1 MASIFGHAIT
11 AIAIGKSFSKSMISW
26 KFWLLG
32 IGCAMLPDADVIG
45 FSFDIK
51 YSSFWGHRGFS
62 HSLLFAL
69 LLGVV
74 ITLIFYSKHLKSKKG
89 IALVLFFTLCTASHG
104 ILDAMTTGG
113 LGVAFFSPFEDTRY
127 FFSWRPIQVS
137 PIGIERF
144 FSERGFRVLKSEF
157 VWIMLPS
164 LIYILSLV
172 VARKISSKEN
182 LEK

>member
-11 AIAIGKSFSKSMISW
+11 AIAIGKSFPKSLSSW

-32 IGCAMLPDADVIG
+32 IGCAIVPDADVIG

-69 LLGVV
+69 LLGIV
-74 ITLIFYSKHLKSKKG
+74 ITLTFYSKSLKSKKG
-89 IALVLFFTLCTASHG
+89 IAYILFFSLCTASHG

-137 PIGIERF
+137 PIGVERF
-144 FSERGFRVLKSEF
+144 FSERGLRVIKSELI
-157 VWIMLPS
+157 WIALPS
-164 LIYILSLV
+164 LIYIFSIV
-172 VARKISSKEN
+172 VARKVNSKKN